1 MLMEPRASRAFLVDL
16 GIDPIKFLKNGAV
29 FQRVINESAS
39 EFRKM
44 LRPILDHCARSCGH
58 FRGIGRLR
66 GTSGVDIC

>member
-39 EFRKM
+39 EFRK
-44 LRPILDHCARSCGH
+44 CCGR
-58 FRGIGRLR
+58 FWITETRDP
-66 GTSGVDIC
+66 VDTFAASAD